1 MEDDRVTA
9 TSETVERK
17 KIKLNLSPTSLSM
30 YYKSPLLF
38 YLTYIAKVPDDTSVP
53 VCYGLSG
60 NVVHECLEQYA
71 EHAISKDDV
80 YEYFAKQWHV
90 YHLDEH
96 TDVNGNTLNQT
107 DYLKAVI
114 RGIEII
120 DLYERH
126 VCEEMFQFPLTESD
140 ELAIGIKG
148 IVDLQAHHKQTKHPV
163 VIDYKTSNSVNA
175 GKDFERQALFYNYLI
190 HKQKGML
197 PASTL
202 FHYLKLNVTKQYTF
216 THTDLQAFEE
226 ELHAIAEEIISY
238 GTDIA
243 KYPTGDIDDLFNSK
257 KQACLQ
263 EVARR
268 ETLTLSV
275 QQNI

>member
-1 MEDDRVTA
+1 MEDDNVETA
-9 TSETVERK
+9 KEK
-17 KIKLNLSPTSLSM
+17 KITLNLSPTSVSM

-38 YLTYIAKVPDDTSVP
+38 YLTYIAKVPDDTPVP

-71 EHAISKDDV
+71 EHKISKDDV
-80 YEYFAKQWHV
+80 YAYFAKQWHV

-96 TDVNGNTLNQT
+96 TDLSGNTLNQT

-120 DLYERH
+120 DSYEQH
-126 VCEEMFQFPLTESD
+126 ICEELFHFQFKEN
-140 ELAIGIKG
+140 EQMRIGIKG
-148 IVDLQAHHKQTKHPV
+148 IVDLQAHHKQSKQPV

-190 HKQKGML
+190 HKQKGFV

-202 FHYLKLNVTKQYTF
+202 FQYLKLNVTKQYTF
-216 THTDLQAFEE
+216 SQNDLQAFEE
-226 ELHAIAEEIISY
+226 ELHAIADEILAY
-238 GTDIA
+238 GTDIRN
-243 KYPTGDIDDLFNSK
+243 YPAGDIDDLFNSK

-263 EVARR
+263 EMARR
-268 ETLTLSV
+268 EAPMLSMTSE
-275 QQNI
+275 